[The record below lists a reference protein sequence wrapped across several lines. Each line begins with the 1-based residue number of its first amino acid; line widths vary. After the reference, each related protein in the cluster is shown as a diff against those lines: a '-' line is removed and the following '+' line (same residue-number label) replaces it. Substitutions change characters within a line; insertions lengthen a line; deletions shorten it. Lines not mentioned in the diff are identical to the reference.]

1 VPLTTNALERLV
13 LVRLNQQPALLLDYF
28 STLGFRTV
36 IAGIRLGVFDALD
49 KGSATAAD
57 LANRLG
63 TDARGTSALL
73 EALTSLGYL
82 RQRAGRYANAPTA
95 ARWMTQERAPDFIEA
110 TRFLEMAAFDLWGD
124 LEQSVRSGR
133 PVRPVY
139 EWLEAEGARSAA
151 FQAWTRWIASVAA
164 PEIVKRVP
172 LPAGAS
178 RLIDIGGGHGRYAAA
193 FCRAHAGLSAV
204 VFDLPTALQ
213 SAEDLLRDADLD
225 GRIQL
230 QAGDFLAD
238 QLGSRFDVALLINI
252 VHGLSEDDNRRL
264 IGRVAGALSPG
275 GVIVIAEQFAGRA
288 PGPAVHAIQ
297 RLLDLNY
304 HLALGG
310 RTYRFADASRW
321 LTEAGFAP
329 PRRINLRSAPGT
341 SLAVAVRSQ
350 SLQ

>member
-1 VPLTTNALERLV
+1 MPLTTNALERLV
-13 LVRLNQQPALLLDYF
+13 LIRLNQQPALLLDYF
-28 STLGFRTV
+28 STLGFRAA
-36 IAGIRLGVFDALD
+36 IAGIRLGVFDALEA
-49 KGSATAAD
+49 GPATAVE

-63 TDARGTSALL
+63 TNARGTHALL

-82 RQRAGRYANAPTA
+82 RPRGGRYANAPTA
-95 ARWMTQERAPDFIEA
+95 TRWMTRARDPDFVEA
-110 TRFLEMAAFDLWGD
+110 THFLELAAFDLWAD

-139 EWLEAEGARSAA
+139 EWLEADVERSAA

-164 PEIVKRVP
+164 PEIVRRVP
-172 LPAGAS
+172 LPTDAS

-193 FCRAHAGLSAV
+193 FCRAYAGLSAV
-204 VFDLPTALQ
+204 VFDLPTALR
-213 SAEDLLRDADLD
+213 SAEDLLAEPDLRK
-225 GRIQL
+225 RIRL

-238 QLGSRFDVALLINI
+238 DLGIGFEVALLINI

-264 IGRVAGALSPG
+264 LARVAAALSPG

-310 RTYRFADASRW
+310 RTYRFADASGW
-321 LTEAGFAP
+321 LTGAGFGSP
-329 PRRINLRSAPGT
+329 KRVNLRSAPGT
-341 SLAVAVRSQ
+341 SLAVAVRAQPS
-350 SLQ
+350 